1 MLKAITF
8 LLAAVAL
15 SASAGASMRC
25 QGQPADS
32 VLVDGGGAVVTG
44 EIIEVRRDGAQR
56 DLAWARF
63 KVLERRAGAAP
74 DIIRLR
80 SNDDVISHNFFI
92 VGRTHTFALSD
103 PFGEAGV
110 TRCQTR
116 FPR

>member
-8 LLAAVAL
+8 LVGISAL
-15 SASAGASMRC
+15 SATASASMRC
-25 QGQPADS
+25 QGQPTDA

-56 DLAWARF
+56 DLAWAHF
-63 KVLERRAGAAP
+63 KVLQRRAGAAP

-80 SNDDVISHNFFI
+80 SDDDVISHNFFI

-103 PFGEAGV
+103 PFGEAWV
-110 TRCQTR
+110 SRCQTR